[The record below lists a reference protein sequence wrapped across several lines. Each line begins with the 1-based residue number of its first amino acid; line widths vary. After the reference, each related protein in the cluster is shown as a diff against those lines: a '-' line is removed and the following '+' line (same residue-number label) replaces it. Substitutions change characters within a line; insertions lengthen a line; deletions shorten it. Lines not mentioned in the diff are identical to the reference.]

1 MLNIYGMNNKQ
12 NIGPCRGKKRITV
25 TFFWLQTMLNWCRL
39 FVFFRTNTF
48 QSLKYRTSQSVCLE
62 VEMHLGHT
70 HRETDTNTRE
80 IIPMKPN
87 ECSKDENGSN
97 VYILS
102 RIQCHVPICC
112 FAFVYPLCH
121 VISFWLFVLF
131 VHFLRV
137 YTFIFG
143 WLCRRRYKLL
153 TAIRSDSHGVISNNT
168 MKKKNRIFMKNVPE
182 YFCLLSRQPF
192 GDGFCG

>member
-1 MLNIYGMNNKQ
+1 
-12 NIGPCRGKKRITV
+12 
-25 TFFWLQTMLNWCRL
+25 
-39 FVFFRTNTF
+39 
-48 QSLKYRTSQSVCLE
+48 
-62 VEMHLGHT
+62 
-70 HRETDTNTRE
+70 
-80 IIPMKPN
+80 MKPN
-87 ECSKDENGSN
+87 ECGKDENGSN

-121 VISFWLFVLF
+121 IISFWLFVLF

-153 TAIRSDSHGVISNNT
+153 TAIRSDSHGAISNNT
-168 MKKKNRIFMKNVPE
+168 MKKKRIFMKNVPE

-192 GDGFCG
+192 GDGFCGLKKNSVYQTATSFAEINWLIMFFSFRFFNIFMNRFEARLQKSILASSRSLLFTMWIKC